1 MPSVGLKQWFP
12 HLPSALDRA
21 PMAGLMC
28 AGALLLG
35 VVLAGARSSNSEE
48 QNTNSAAPKSAAA
61 TARYHEGDELV
72 AQSGHFKR
80 NGDQLVFCTSDDDI
94 RLIVLQNRTLDRV
107 ANDLVGNAS
116 LPWTVSG
123 KITEYRGSNYLLL
136 TSAEHKSEGI
146 TPTAKP

>member
-1 MPSVGLKQWFP
+1 MPSLGLKQWFP

-35 VVLAGARSSNSEE
+35 VALAGARSNSEE
-48 QNTNSAAPKSAAA
+48 QNANSDAPKSAAA

-72 AQSGHFKR
+72 EQSGRFKR
-80 NGDQLVFCTSDDDI
+80 NGDQLVFCTSAGDSQ
-94 RLIVLQNRTLDRV
+94 LVVLQNRTLDRV

-116 LPWTVSG
+116 LIWTVSG

-136 TSAEHKSEGI
+136 TRAQHKSGTAAPI
-146 TPTAKP
+146 AKP